1 MFAAYHCHH
10 HQAPCLFCL
19 RHRER
24 VWRSN
29 GKSHAIRSLSH
40 NCPSPRVSS
49 AVPSVG
55 SPDARRTFPLLS
67 KESLCPR
74 LSYSSRI
81 YSDLEMMI
89 DDHRGVSLLPHHS
102 FAHRCCCLQNNAW
115 RVRQTDLLS
124 DFHRCADTPGLEFSD
139 RARRLRPVDSVLL
152 ESSCQSFVSSLN
164 RHSLLSTPPIVDE
177 ARLSSPQC
185 RTFASQRRW
194 SPVLP
199 YSQPLPLRFGVS
211 PAVGELV
218 SPGWIP
224 SLTPG
229 RSLPMCIRFMEE
241 EVCLQNLSFGRSL
254 ADCCIQASA

>member
-1 MFAAYHCHH
+1 LFAAYHCHH

-29 GKSHAIRSLSH
+29 GKSHAMRSLSH
-40 NCPSPRVSS
+40 NCPFPRASS

-139 RARRLRPVDSVLL
+139 RARRLRPVDLVLL

-164 RHSLLSTPPIVDE
+164 RHSLLSTPLIVDE

-185 RTFASQRRW
+185 RTFA
-194 SPVLP
+194 
-199 YSQPLPLRFGVS
+199 
-211 PAVGELV
+211 
-218 SPGWIP
+218 
-224 SLTPG
+224 
-229 RSLPMCIRFMEE
+229 
-241 EVCLQNLSFGRSL
+241 
-254 ADCCIQASA
+254 